1 MSIPKGQYMLQ
12 RRQVPHSVN
21 AMRAISLSFSGDTL
35 PSRLISSQRVFFTFA
50 TGANMGS
57 LSRDR

>member
-1 MSIPKGQYMLQ
+1 MLQ

-21 AMRAISLSFSGDTL
+21 AMPAITRSSSGDTL
-35 PSRLISSQRVFFTFA
+35 PLRLISSQTVFFTFE